1 MISINKASIKMYIT
15 VMLVT
20 AVFLTLFLVG
30 ANKNA
35 NIEQTY
41 EVTDHTI
48 NTQYVDSEQNER
60 TTTNDKDQKS
70 EQPSSHKEER
80 PVMASAQ

>member
-60 TTTNDKDQKS
+60 TTTNDNDQKS
-70 EQPSSHKEER
+70 EQPSSHKEEHL
-80 PVMASAQ
+80 VMASAQ